1 MLYMERCKSPNAF
14 QTGGNP
20 CGKTSQ
26 HFKPQQPQ
34 TALKEKNTKSVK
46 NFFSCFFFFSKSSGK
61 MIPYGIEIAPF
72 TGWFE
77 YQSCSFAEKLKKS
90 SWLESWITLSG
101 WGGVFVFVF
110 LFAARCVLHSTAH
123 TDVVFL
129 LRHLWR
135 NTNTDLV
142 KPLIAAAITLDPVHL
157 VTKSRETGFSEEKMW
172 FKIGQASLKVF
183 RPFATTGHCPTTGTS
198 GTTATPHECSWP
210 TSQSNQVKAILQVV
224 TALGLR
230 QRRPVISKQKGV
242 TSASLP
248 PS

>member
-1 MLYMERCKSPNAF
+1 
-14 QTGGNP
+14 
-20 CGKTSQ
+20 
-26 HFKPQQPQ
+26 
-34 TALKEKNTKSVK
+34 
-46 NFFSCFFFFSKSSGK
+46 
-61 MIPYGIEIAPF
+61 MIPLGIEIAPF

-101 WGGVFVFVF
+101 WGWGGRCFVCVCV
-110 LFAARCVLHSTAH
+110 LFSAWCVLHSTAH

-135 NTNTDLV
+135 NTNTDLM

-157 VTKSRETGFSEEKMW
+157 VTKSREMGFSEEKMW
-172 FKIGQASLKVF
+172 FKIGQASLKIF
-183 RPFATTGHCPTTGTS
+183 RPFATNGHCPTTGTC
-198 GTTATPHECSWP
+198 GAAATPHECSWP
-210 TSQSNQVKAILQVV
+210 ASQSNQVKAILHVV

-230 QRRPVISKQKGV
+230 QRRPVISKQKGI
-242 TSASLP
+242 TSAPLP